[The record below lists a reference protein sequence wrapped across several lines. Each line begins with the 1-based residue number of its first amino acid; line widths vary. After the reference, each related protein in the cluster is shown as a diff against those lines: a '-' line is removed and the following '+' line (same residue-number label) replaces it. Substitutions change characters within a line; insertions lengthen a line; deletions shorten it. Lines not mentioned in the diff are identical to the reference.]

1 MRPQLQKDMTMYR
14 YLLTLK
20 RKKTIFV
27 AEGKDSATVK
37 AFVEDLA
44 QHKGRC

>member
-1 MRPQLQKDMTMYR
+1 MVY
-14 YLLTLK
+14 K

-27 AEGKDSATVK
+27 AEGKDNLTVK

-44 QHKGRC
+44 RHQGSANNVDRREL